1 MADPKIVDDLP
12 DTAYHADRESLSS
25 SGARML
31 LPPSTPAK
39 FRYRMDSPPEHR
51 DVFDFGHVAHSLVL
65 GVGSPT
71 VIVEA
76 DSWRSKAAQQQK
88 QDAYDAGHVPILA
101 ADYRRADALAEAVH
115 DHPVAGILLS
125 PGGRAETSIYWDD
138 AETGVR
144 LRARPDWLTD
154 VGGRPVVV
162 DFKTAQSAAPTE
174 FERKAGTFGY
184 AFQQAFYLDGVKA
197 CGLAD
202 DAAFVFIV
210 AEKEPPY
217 EVAVYEYDP
226 EAVEFARK
234 QVRQAID
241 LYARCVEADEW
252 PGYTDDGIRTISL
265 PGWMKK

>member
-65 GVGSPT
+65 GVGSP
-71 VIVEA
+71 IVVVDA
-76 DSWRSKAAQQQK
+76 DSWRTKAAQQEK
-88 QDAYDAGHVPILA
+88 QAAYDAGHVPILK
-101 ADYRRADALAEAVH
+101 ADHDRAQALADVVRE
-115 DHPVAGILLS
+115 HPIASNLFAGGQ
-125 PGGRAETSIYWDD
+125 PEKSIYWDD
-138 AETGVR
+138 PATGTR

-154 VGGRPVVV
+154 IGGRPVIV

-184 AFQQAFYLDGVKA
+184 HFQAAFYIDGVKA

-202 DAAFVFIV
+202 DPAFVLV
-210 AEKEPPY
+210 AVEKEPPF
-217 EVAVYEYDP
+217 EVGVYEFDP
-226 EAVEFARK
+226 EAIEFGRK